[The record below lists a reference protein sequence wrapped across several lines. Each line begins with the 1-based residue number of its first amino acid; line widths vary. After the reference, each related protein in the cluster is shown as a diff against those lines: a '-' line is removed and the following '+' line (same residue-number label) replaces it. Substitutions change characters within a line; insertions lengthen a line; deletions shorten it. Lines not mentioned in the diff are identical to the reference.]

1 MFFASFLTFPW
12 QRSSTKELVPGRF
25 QDVSRHVRSLW
36 KPWSQ
41 LPLQASFARI
51 SARMAER
58 PGTGYRPSLGCS
70 SGGQDPERFGQ
81 DDYGFHAN
89 ADAGRE
95 MEDEH
100 DGTEP
105 PEDSEPSLGWA
116 RHDKQ
121 GCAARL
127 GQSVRYDLE
136 EGAASVRKSRLA
148 SKTSGKTLRGVRSAD
163 LALYR
168 NPAQPVDVETIIP
181 MRPSGPLQWAG
192 TLLKEMAPL

>member
-1 MFFASFLTFPW
+1 
-12 QRSSTKELVPGRF
+12 
-25 QDVSRHVRSLW
+25 
-36 KPWSQ
+36 
-41 LPLQASFARI
+41 
-51 SARMAER
+51 
-58 PGTGYRPSLGCS
+58 
-70 SGGQDPERFGQ
+70 
-81 DDYGFHAN
+81 
-89 ADAGRE
+89 

-127 GQSVRYDLE
+127 GRSVRYDLE

-168 NPAQPVDVETIIP
+168 NPAQPVDRRNHYSDAALRLAP
-181 MRPSGPLQWAG
+181 MGQVLFSKRWPRFDGAICVCAEYERQLGGGSPLSSLMTA
-192 TLLKEMAPL
+192 KD